1 MIRILGVVVL
11 FVFTLSRSFCQ
22 NTSVNEFFKSIN
34 SKMFKYDVPN
44 NWILDSTGT
53 NGTTFFIYSEASDAN
68 DKFRENVN
76 LLVQD
81 LSQYP
86 GMNLEKYT
94 EISLNQIKSMITD
107 SKIQKSQTNYS
118 PPRPYHHVIY
128 TGKQGVFNLKFEQYY
143 FISDNKA
150 YVLTYTSEEK
160 NYLNYLVSAQ
170 IILNSFRIK

>member
-1 MIRILGVVVL
+1 MGSKIGIIALFVLTLGVSFGQSPSTNEISF
-11 FVFTLSRSFCQ
+11 FV
-22 NTSVNEFFKSIN
+22 KSKLCTYN
-34 SKMFKYDVPN
+34 VPN
-44 NWILDSTGT
+44 NWMLDSTGT
-53 NGTTFFIYSEASDAN
+53 NGTTFFIYSEASDPN

-94 EISLNQIKSMITD
+94 EISVNQIKNMITESNLEI
-107 SKIQKSQTNYS
+107 SKTYFSK
-118 PPRPYHHVIY
+118 PRPYQHVIY
-128 TGKQGVFNLKFEQYY
+128 TGKQGMFKLKFEQYY

-160 NYLNYLVSAQ
+160 NYLKYLGSAQ